1 MASRDES
8 HMQGYEALFEE
19 DLERKYVCT
28 VCLLVMKHAVQ
39 TSCGHR
45 FCEACICRV
54 ANESGMCKC
63 PVDNTWF
70 DLYCD
75 LFPDVAFQREIL
87 SLKVKCKHHH
97 KGCTWTGELRDLEPH
112 QLSDCQKWPVICP
125 LCTSRPMNREDL
137 PHHLDRK
144 SGDCPNVIIQCPFQ
158 KYGCS
163 FSGRRET
170 MASHEKAAAHLHL
183 SCMEQK
189 ILSQNKHISSLDNK
203 IQQLV
208 GQKAATKQV
217 EQTGCRQATSD
228 KEHVTSLADFSKEGS
243 SSCEKFSLPTLVTLN
258 VTAIRVGTFR
268 TISVEPLLISD
279 RGFKFF
285 INGMAG
291 TKTFHLYPHDIQQ
304 CLVYFC
310 GEPNLMF
317 FLTTQGCASGIQ
329 KDLGLVINADPT
341 KPPLEHFNPS
351 STDLRHQMIMIVMKQ
366 LSAEVQ
372 LYFQRYM
379 ELFKSKVM
387 PGDEAFFME
396 LSKEEADDVY
406 RQSTGIDRVQQG
418 VSPTSVVS
426 DLGYC
431 LTDEGEQ
438 ESRSSPLPIPVINT
452 CGRGPPTFIGQ
463 PGMSGPSQQG
473 IYAPMRHQVPW
484 APSYTHFVS
493 RPLFSTNYGLPTGYY
508 RPAMSSPA
516 GCLRLQKF

>member
-97 KGCTWTGELRDLEPH
+97 KGCTWTGELRDLE
-112 QLSDCQKWPVICP
+112 
-125 LCTSRPMNREDL
+125 
-137 PHHLDRK
+137 
-144 SGDCPNVIIQCPFQ
+144 
-158 KYGCS
+158 
-163 FSGRRET
+163 GRRET